1 MIHKSKQTAFILADR
16 RLFDYLKEKTDERK
30 TRLEAYCDLLDKAS
44 AGFVSPFLKGH
55 EQELGTDQCHVTISD
70 LAVDWRWH
78 RATVRSFLDRMEEY
92 GQLSKTKLAK
102 SIIITMPVS
111 ATPDGDGIGSIEKDF
126 AKDVNEVLSAW
137 EIDKLSTE
145 EAGTLIGQLVQTAT
159 SEFANSRGMI
169 CSDTTLANE
178 QSNDQ
183 EHEKTSSE
191 THCTDFKQTAF
202 ALIAQSAIG
211 KVLFKSRF
219 DDINSLLEFYHEDLD
234 DDLPSVLEVSKV
246 LAELVIDGKSSSLD
260 AESTNCREQ
269 FKSLCKPFKALVS
282 QSIEQR

>member
-1 MIHKSKQTAFILADR
+1 MTHKSKQTAFISADR

-44 AGFVSPFLKGH
+44 AGFISPFLKGH

-78 RATVRSFLDRMEEY
+78 RATVRSFLDKLEEY

-102 SIIITMPVS
+102 SVIITMPVS

-126 AKDVNEVLSAW
+126 AKDVNKVLSAW

-145 EAGTLIGQLVQTAT
+145 EAGSLIGQLVQTAT
-159 SEFANSRGMI
+159 SGFANSRGMI

-191 THCTDFKQTAF
+191 IHCTDFKQTAF

-269 FKSLCKPFKALVS
+269 FKSLCKPFKALIS
-282 QSIEQR
+282 QSIEQQ